1 MRIKEF
7 DQRRQTR
14 RKVHGIA
21 AALLPYERAGRIAV
35 EAFQRHLVATHHAGL
50 MNAVN
55 MDTGYVNYLSDS
67 EKQDVLRWA
76 REALGQ
82 KVPFVAGAYIVNRAR
97 DVVNLYRQQI
107 DAIVGFGGY
116 TDPVPERAPAWSV
129 GEGQGRDLPSGEP
142 GISPRAGI

>member
-35 EAFQRHLVATHHAGL
+35 EAFQRHLVAAHHAGL

-55 MDTGYVNYLSDS
+55 MDTVMSIIS
-67 EKQDVLRWA
+67 VILRS
-76 REALGQ
+76 RM
-82 KVPFVAGAYIVNRAR
+82 FCAG
-97 DVVNLYRQQI
+97 
-107 DAIVGFGGY
+107 
-116 TDPVPERAPAWSV
+116 PERRSAKKCRLWRELTSKIARAMLLTSIGSKSMPLSA
-129 GEGQGRDLPSGEP
+129 SGV
-142 GISPRAGI
+142 